1 MSRVSHSPAK
11 RLFTVAILFTMAAL
25 AVAYIFLRQPT
36 GAVAEIGKPAPDFT
50 LGILGGDYLSLSELR
65 GQVVMLNFWATWC
78 EPCRDEMPAM
88 QTVYEKYRD
97 EGFEIVGINLQET
110 EVTVRG
116 FVNQLG
122 ITFPIVYDLTGEV
135 YDAYLVRPMPTSYF
149 LDRDGIVRFLFIGPM
164 TEQEI
169 EQRVRLLLYGT
180 GEPA

>member
-1 MSRVSHSPAK
+1 M
-11 RLFTVAILFTMAAL
+11 
-25 AVAYIFLRQPT
+25 
-36 GAVAEIGKPAPDFT
+36 
-50 LGILGGDYLSLSELR
+50 
-65 GQVVMLNFWATWC
+65 
-78 EPCRDEMPAM
+78 
-88 QTVYEKYRD
+88 
-97 EGFEIVGINLQET
+97 GINLQET